1 MRNFFLTKIRVCI
14 LLFEYV
20 MQSRLSRM
28 HEFFMLDIKCQFVDV
43 LLKRLKRSSQFI
55 IHMSSFR
62 LNIGAKQ
69 LVVDVEDNAM

>member
-1 MRNFFLTKIRVCI
+1 VRNFLKTKIRVFI
-14 LLFEYV
+14 LLFDYV
-20 MQSRLSRM
+20 MHSRLSRM